1 MHEAGLGDHPIVVF
15 DGVCGFCNRLVLFAL
30 RRDRAGRLR
39 FASNRSAVAQRLLA
53 EQGLAGIDAETA
65 VVLVGSTA
73 LLRSDAIL
81 FIVGSLSFPYSLVS
95 ILRVVPRPI
104 RDFAY
109 KAVSRRRRR
118 IFGEVPECAL
128 IPAEFRDRF
137 LGD

>member
-1 MHEAGLGDHPIVVF
+1 MHEAGPADHPIVVF

-30 RRDRAGRLR
+30 RRDRAGKLR

-53 EQGLAGIDAETA
+53 EHGLSGIDSETA
-65 VVLVGSTA
+65 VVLVGGRG

-81 FIVGSLSFPYSLVS
+81 FIVGSLAFPYSLVR

-109 KAVSRRRRR
+109 KVVSRRRRR
-118 IFGEVPECAL
+118 IFGEVPECSL
-128 IPAEFRDRF
+128 IPAEFRERV